1 MKMLNVLAAIGSTYI
16 AVVLLGAAYGFW
28 EVSPDDVHRYL
39 GGLYVYIA
47 LEFLDRASRKR

>member
-1 MKMLNVLAAIGSTYI
+1 MLNVLAAIGSTYI